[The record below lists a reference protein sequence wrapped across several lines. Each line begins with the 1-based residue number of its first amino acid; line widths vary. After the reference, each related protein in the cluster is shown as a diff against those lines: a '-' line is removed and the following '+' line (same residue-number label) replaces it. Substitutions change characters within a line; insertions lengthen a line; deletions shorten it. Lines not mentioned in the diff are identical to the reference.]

1 MFGIIFFI
9 AITFYLL
16 IKLNEILGTRTG
28 FFADKEKLRNFSKQ
42 STVQE
47 AVISEKNDK
56 VSEVKKV
63 YPAFNS
69 EDFLDKAQKAF
80 KIIFEAYS
88 RGNTKILKEL
98 LAPRIFHAFSMAIE
112 DRKKRKEILD
122 GIFVRFIS
130 SEITEVSFEEDTV
143 LVTVKF
149 ETEQSNVLKSED
161 GVILEGNADFVEKRT
176 EIWVFGRK
184 KKSNDSR
191 WYLYEIKSD

>member
-9 AITFYLL
+9 ALTFYLL
-16 IKLNEILGTRTG
+16 VKLNEILGTRAG
-28 FFADKEKLRNFSKQ
+28 FFVEKERFRDFSKK
-42 STVQE
+42 SNVQD
-47 AVISEKNDK
+47 AVVSEKNDK
-56 VSEVKKV
+56 VSEMKKI
-63 YPAFNS
+63 YPSFNS

-80 KIIFEAYS
+80 QIIFEAYS
-88 RGNTKILKEL
+88 SGNTRALKEL

-112 DRKKRKEILD
+112 DRKKRKEILE

-130 SEITEVSFEEDTV
+130 SEITETSFEEDTV
-143 LVTVKF
+143 LITVRF

-161 GVILEGNADFVEKRT
+161 GTILEGNADFVEKRT
-176 EIWVFGRK
+176 EVWVFGRK